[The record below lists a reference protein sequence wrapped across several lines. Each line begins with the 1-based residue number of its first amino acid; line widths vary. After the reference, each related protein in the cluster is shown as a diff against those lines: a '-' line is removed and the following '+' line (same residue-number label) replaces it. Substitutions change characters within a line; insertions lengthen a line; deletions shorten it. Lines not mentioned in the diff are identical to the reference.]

1 MNKRQWKKQGTK
13 LRHNGHYASYVAL
26 FLGFKKYLPIKL
38 LATFL
43 LAIFVMEFVTGLLDM
58 AIWGTVLVAVK
69 RIYQIRAYKLKHEN
83 NIKS

>member
-1 MNKRQWKKQGTK
+1 MQILPERGI
-13 LRHNGHYASYVAL
+13 LGLISYLYLYVAL

-43 LAIFVMEFVTGLLDM
+43 LAIFVMEFATGLLDM

-69 RIYQIRAYKLKHEN
+69 RMYQIRAYKLKHEN